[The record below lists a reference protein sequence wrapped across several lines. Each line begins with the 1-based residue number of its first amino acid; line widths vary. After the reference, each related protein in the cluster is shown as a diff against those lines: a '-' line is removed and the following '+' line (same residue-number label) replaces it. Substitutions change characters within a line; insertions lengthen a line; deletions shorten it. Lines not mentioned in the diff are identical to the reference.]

1 MAGTSDGHAFKC
13 GRLGRKVFL
22 VITVP
27 ELKDAQSMAPQSLNS
42 LRELSTLH
50 NAYHKFGLD
59 ILAFPCDQLGS
70 QATGGSGRK
79 TRDTSDFCE
88 KMGIDYRIADKV
100 QVNGADAHP
109 VFKLLKQHGPDI
121 RGNFQTSFLI
131 VCNEDRCTIHRFDKL
146 QPRALGW
153 RIEEL
158 LNFSD
163 ESFLLSNAI
172 GA

>member
-1 MAGTSDGHAFKC
+1 MAATCEGHAFKF
-13 GRLGRKVFL
+13 GRLGRKVTL

-27 ELKDAQSMAPQSLNS
+27 ELKDAQSMAPQSING
-42 LRELSTLH
+42 LRELTTLH
-50 NAYHKFGLD
+50 NAYHKFGLE

-70 QATGGSGRK
+70 QANVGSGRK
-79 TRDTSDFCE
+79 SRDKNDWCE
-88 KMGIDYRIADKV
+88 KMGIDFRIMEKV
-100 QVNGADAHP
+100 QANGADAHP

-131 VCNEDRCTIHRFDKL
+131 VCNEDRCTIRRFDKL

-163 ESFLLSNAI
+163 EDLLLNNAI
-172 GA
+172 AA